1 MKQIFFDKLVNK
13 KWLTRELQ
21 EANVRIS
28 SVAQNEGESTGY
40 VEIHE
45 DDESLALGV
54 IQAHNPTN
62 TPDVHERNNLASIY
76 NDIES
81 ELTWLNEAIPRVAQ
95 LKAVFD
101 SPTST
106 QAQVKAAASGLC
118 ELLERVLRE
127 QKREFGDGWKYVV
140 RRLR

>member
-1 MKQIFFDKLVNK
+1 MKKIIINK
-13 KWLTRELQ
+13 AINRKWLTTELQ
-21 EANVRIS
+21 AAGVRVDTVGQDEAS
-28 SVAQNEGESTGY
+28 AY
-40 VEIHE
+40 AEIHE
-45 DDESLALGV
+45 EDEVLALPV
-54 IQAHNPTN
+54 IEAHDPDN
-62 TPDVHERNNLASIY
+62 TPDIHERNNLAEMY
-76 NDIES
+76 QDIEA
-81 ELTWLNEAIPRVAQ
+81 EIVWIEGAISRTAQ

-118 ELLERVLRE
+118 ELLDRVLRE